1 MSTTTFEYH
10 PKCSQKLDPTVI
22 EMVKS
27 LHEAG
32 YSNVEIG
39 KMVGRHNS
47 NIARLLKKESS
58 ISVNK
63 DMNKKNPRKAKESPK
78 RVSGVRA
85 PERVASGEPEA
96 GPSSSEGFQ
105 EKIARLEEELR
116 GMRLE
121 RDLYREIIDVAE
133 RRYNVPIL
141 KKSGVKQ

>member
-1 MSTTTFEYH
+1 
-10 PKCSQKLDPTVI
+10 
-22 EMVKS
+22 
-27 LHEAG
+27 
-32 YSNVEIG
+32 
-39 KMVGRHNS
+39 
-47 NIARLLKKESS
+47 
-58 ISVNK
+58 
-63 DMNKKNPRKAKESPK
+63 MNKKNPRKAKESPK

-116 GMRLE
+116 DMRLE

-141 KKSGVKQ
+141 KKLASSNRQPACTVSVRIPCRETMQIAWQE